1 MMMFILIAFSMC
13 LTFMIG
19 IRGFVSIWVGKENY
33 ILDYITIVLFAS
45 TSFLNIL
52 YFPLVALINADGLFK
67 DNKKHIFICA
77 SVNLILSI
85 ILINY
90 LGINGILLGTG
101 VSFLVNIALK
111 SNLISKK
118 ITKEIKLSNILKYYI
133 ITIILF
139 IVLSVALKPVE
150 NYFLLTAGSFIT
162 TILKLGIIFIIITLL
177 TSIILYVVSNDA
189 KNLFRRLLNLIK
201 RKLKK

>member
-1 MMMFILIAFSMC
+1 MC

-19 IRGFVSIWVGKENY
+19 IRGFVSVWVGKENY
-33 ILDYITIVLFAS
+33 ILDYITVVLFTS

-101 VSFLVNIALK
+101 VAFLVNIALK

-177 TSIILYVVSNDA
+177 TSLILYVVSNDA

-201 RKLKK
+201 RKLKKNHLIWVIL